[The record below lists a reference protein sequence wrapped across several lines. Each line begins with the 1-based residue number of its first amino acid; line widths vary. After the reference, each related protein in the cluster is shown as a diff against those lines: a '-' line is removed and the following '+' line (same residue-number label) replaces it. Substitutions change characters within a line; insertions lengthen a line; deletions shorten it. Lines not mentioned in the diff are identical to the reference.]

1 MTCIQ
6 NLKRWFRFYNRP
18 REIAS
23 MIDIKNNLPP
33 AVLIETDVPVPPG
46 RQNEKE
52 PLPDLPLKQMY
63 PGQSFLIPTTD
74 GNHTR
79 RRLSAVR
86 SAIRRFNQVNNPVNN
101 FRVFIWKDEESNQ
114 QGVRVFCVGEDEDS
128 DQ

>member
-1 MTCIQ
+1 
-6 NLKRWFRFYNRP
+6 
-18 REIAS
+18 

-52 PLPDLPLKQMY
+52 PLPPLPLKQMQI
-63 PGQSFLIPTTD
+63 GQSFLVPTVD

-86 SAIRRFNQVNNPVNN
+86 SAIRRFNQLNNPVNN

-114 QGVRVFCVGEDEDS
+114 QGVRVFCVGEDEDN